1 MLQQILPCANVCV
14 KAHRRLRTHSRQAKA
29 VANARMSAQKISL
42 VWGLVQGLVQGSW
55 QGTIGSQLVFIIIF
69 FFLLFVSFVSV
80 SQQPHTGPLPRALN

>member
-1 MLQQILPCANVCV
+1 M

-55 QGTIGSQLVFIIIF
+55 QGTRLRLSQWSLAMN
-69 FFLLFVSFVSV
+69 
-80 SQQPHTGPLPRALN
+80 PELNPKLN